1 MAAESKSLSY
11 HGPPILTILIQA
23 SFLLLLNL
31 LNTLLNATI
40 YCGLLGQILLG
51 IIYGIPLTAT
61 TLLLPLSVQTTIV
74 DLGYLG
80 LILLVYEGGLTTSL
94 PALLSNL
101 PMSIVVAATGISAPI
116 ALSFLL
122 GPIMGASRVMC
133 FAAGAAM
140 SATSLG
146 MTFTILSTS
155 GFTGT
160 RLGTVLSSAA
170 MMDDVVGLVMIQV
183 VGNLGGGGVDGEVIA
198 RPVDESLGLL
208 LVVIVGG
215 RGVERGC
222 RGKFTAGGGY
232 AGVRFVFLAH
242 ATLLIGLIVAA
253 SYAGTSVLFA
263 AFLAC
268 AVSMIRG
275 GMGSAAVD

>member
-1 MAAESKSLSY
+1 
-11 HGPPILTILIQA
+11 
-23 SFLLLLNL
+23 
-31 LNTLLNATI
+31 
-40 YCGLLGQILLG
+40 
-51 IIYGIPLTAT
+51 
-61 TLLLPLSVQTTIV
+61 
-74 DLGYLG
+74 
-80 LILLVYEGGLTTSL
+80 
-94 PALLSNL
+94 
-101 PMSIVVAATGISAPI
+101 
-116 ALSFLL
+116 
-122 GPIMGASRVMC
+122 MGASRVMC

-215 RGVERGC
+215 WGVERGC
-222 RGKFTAGGGY
+222 RGKFTAGGG
-232 AGVRFVFLAH
+232 VRR
-242 ATLLIGLIVAA
+242 
-253 SYAGTSVLFA
+253 
-263 AFLAC
+263 C
-268 AVSMIRG
+268 
-275 GMGSAAVD
+275 